1 MSKKVI
7 RNDIILYYLKV
18 MMKTKL
24 SDKMHLPDGIIS
36 FEQAMIYWI
45 ITLII
50 ISIFFYKF
58 SKDENKEKRIISM
71 ALFSV
76 FTIVVTSLSIPSPLG
91 VPIHFFLIPLIAML
105 LGPLS
110 STIVSF
116 VTLIMQALALNMGGI
131 TSLGANFLVMGF
143 ILSFVTYGFYRLFLN
158 INEKVAIF
166 GSTVIGIMFAT
177 FGQVAILLI
186 SGAMNFDILL
196 STLVPFYLFISS
208 IEGFANVVIITAI
221 EKIKPEI
228 IEINKI

>member
-1 MSKKVI
+1 
-7 RNDIILYYLKV
+7 
-18 MMKTKL
+18 
-24 SDKMHLPDGIIS
+24 MHLPDGIIS

-58 SKDENKEKRIISM
+58 SKDENKEKRIISI

-91 VPIHFFLIPLIAML
+91 VPIHFFLIPLIAIL
-105 LGPLS
+105 LGSLS

-143 ILSFVTYGFYRLFLN
+143 LLSIVTYGFYKLFLN
-158 INEKVAIF
+158 INEKLAIF
-166 GSTVIGIMFAT
+166 GSTIIGIIFAT

-196 STLVPFYLFISS
+196 STLVPFYLFISI
-208 IEGFANVVIITAI
+208 IEGFANVIIITAI
-221 EKIKPEI
+221 KKIKPEI
-228 IEINKI
+228 MEINKI

>member
-1 MSKKVI
+1 
-7 RNDIILYYLKV
+7 
-18 MMKTKL
+18 
-24 SDKMHLPDGIIS
+24 MHLPDGIIS
-36 FEQAMIYWI
+36 IEQAAIYWI

-50 ISIFFYKF
+50 ISVFLYKF
-58 SKDENKEKRIISM
+58 SKDENKEKRIISI

-76 FTIVVTSLSIPSPLG
+76 FTMVVTSVSVPSPLG
-91 VPIHFFLIPLIAML
+91 VPIHFFLIPMIAII

-116 VTLIMQALALNMGGI
+116 VTLLMQALILNMGGI

-143 ILSFVTYGFYRLFLN
+143 ILSIVTYGFFRLFSYLN
-158 INEKVAIF
+158 GKVAIF
-166 GSTVIGIMFAT
+166 ASTIIGIMFAT
-177 FGQVAILLI
+177 FAQVAILLI

-196 STLVPFYLFISS
+196 STLVPFYLFISL

-221 EKIKPEI
+221 ERTKPEI

>member
-1 MSKKVI
+1 
-7 RNDIILYYLKV
+7 
-18 MMKTKL
+18 MMKPKQGDNL
-24 SDKMHLPDGIIS
+24 HLPDGIIS
-36 FEQAMIYWI
+36 FEQAIIYWI
-45 ITLII
+45 LTLII

-58 SKDENKEKRIISM
+58 SKDENKEKRIISI

-76 FTIVVTSLSIPSPLG
+76 FAMVVTSVSVPSPLG
-91 VPIHFFLIPLIAML
+91 VPIHFFLIPLIAIL

-116 VTLIMQALALNMGGI
+116 ITLIMQVLVLNMGGI
-131 TSLGANFLVMGF
+131 TSLGANFIVMGF
-143 ILSFVTYGFYRLFLN
+143 ILSVVTYGFYRLFIY
-158 INEKVAIF
+158 INDKVAIF
-166 GSTVIGIMFAT
+166 ASTIIGIMFAT

-196 STLVPFYLFISS
+196 STLVPFYLFIAF

-228 IEINKI
+228 MEMNKI